1 MHIDDD
7 LYVAADDDSSEGEID
22 TSDPWFKEAMNDVV
36 LNSAE
41 PVKPKSKS
49 KSKKQTKEERIE
61 QQKKKAELE
70 LLLGDSANAGEG
82 FDMKEV
88 LKREKLASKKGKI
101 GKKAKKLLEETDDFE
116 INTQDPRF
124 AALQDS
130 HHFAIDP
137 TNPHFKKTKAMTTL
151 MQSRQKKLKNANNME
166 EKWVKD
172 SKVAKKN
179 KVNIS
184 NKDKSKLYTVHEII
198 INANSY
204 TLQPQPAAEN
214 SKIKDASLAALV
226 NSVKRKG
233 ALNVDNADKPKGKR
247 SKSN

>member
-1 MHIDDD
+1 
-7 LYVAADDDSSEGEID
+7 
-22 TSDPWFKEAMNDVV
+22 
-36 LNSAE
+36 
-41 PVKPKSKS
+41 
-49 KSKKQTKEERIE
+49 
-61 QQKKKAELE
+61 
-70 LLLGDSANAGEG
+70 
-82 FDMKEV
+82 MKEV

-124 AALQDS
+124 AALQES

-151 MQSRQKKLKNANNME
+151 MQSRQKKLKNGNNTE
-166 EKWVKD
+166 EKWVKN
-172 SKVAKKN
+172 SKVVKKN

-184 NKDKSKLYTVHEII
+184 NRDKFKLCTANEMIT
-198 INANSY
+198 NANSC

-226 NSVKRKG
+226 SSVKRKG
-233 ALNVDNADKPKGKR
+233 ALNVGSADKPKGKR